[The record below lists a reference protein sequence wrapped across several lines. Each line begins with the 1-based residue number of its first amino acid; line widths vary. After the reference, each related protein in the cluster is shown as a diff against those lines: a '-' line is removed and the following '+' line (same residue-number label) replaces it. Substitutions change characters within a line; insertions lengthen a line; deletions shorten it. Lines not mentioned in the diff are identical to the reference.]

1 MSITPYEPTA
11 NLSRMEKI
19 KSYIGN
25 VQYCAQF
32 DFSGAACRE
41 VAIPLLGAAAVFA
54 FILLFILYRLI
65 RAQLMARR
73 MRTLETIRR
82 WERENLIAEPEVMA
96 SARWKG
102 DATTATTRD
111 ERELAQE
118 IRDALKQR
126 KIDGG

>member
-1 MSITPYEPTA
+1 MPVIGTNRQFVA
-11 NLSRMEKI
+11 NGKI
-19 KSYIGN
+19 KSYIGS

-41 VAIPLLGAAAVFA
+41 IAIPLLGAAAEFA
-54 FILLFILYRLI
+54 FILLFTLYRLI

-73 MRTLETIRR
+73 MRTLEAIRR

>member
-1 MSITPYEPTA
+1 M
-11 NLSRMEKI
+11 
-19 KSYIGN
+19 
-25 VQYCAQF
+25 
-32 DFSGAACRE
+32 
-41 VAIPLLGAAAVFA
+41 PLLATAVVLTS
-54 FILLFILYRLI
+54 ILLFILYRLI

-73 MRTLETIRR
+73 MRTLEVIRR

-118 IRDALKQR
+118 IRDALKKR

>member
-1 MSITPYEPTA
+1 
-11 NLSRMEKI
+11 MEKI

-41 VAIPLLGAAAVFA
+41 VAIPLLGAATVFA

-73 MRTLETIRR
+73 MRTLEAIRR